1 MERAQLLSIID
12 ELRSILEE
20 KKITRTEAKII
31 ADIFTKEIEK
41 DNDFVKGECMKEQY
55 KKPLNRGFMTE

>member
-20 KKITRTEAKII
+20 KKITKTEAKII
-31 ADIFTKEIEK
+31 ADTFARENEK
-41 DNDFVKGECMKEQY
+41 DNDFAKSECMKERY
-55 KKPLNRGFMTE
+55 KKAPKQGL

>member
-31 ADIFTKEIEK
+31 ADAFARGIEK
-41 DNDFVKGECMKEQY
+41 DNEFAKSECMKGQY
-55 KKPLNRGFMTE
+55 KKPLYRDFHD

>member
-31 ADIFTKEIEK
+31 ADAFARGIEK
-41 DNDFVKGECMKEQY
+41 DNEFVKSECMKEQY
-55 KKPLNRGFMTE
+55 KKPLTGTS